1 MNRVYTLRMN
11 FLVFFVIVV
20 LMVLIAFLCLAT
32 QVQPLACSIQPDA
45 FYPYN

>member
-1 MNRVYTLRMN
+1 MNRLYTLRMN
-11 FLVFFVIVV
+11 FLVFFIVVV

-32 QVQPLACSIQPDA
+32 QVQPLARSIQLDA